1 MRKIANSPRLK
12 LTGEQTTGN
21 NRKELVKQ
29 VNSS

>member
-1 MRKIANSPRLK
+1 MSKIGQSPRLN

-21 NRKELVKQ
+21 NRKGLVKL